1 MMQIIK
7 AGEGQTFLDIAM
19 QYCGDA
25 LRADE
30 IAVLNGQP
38 VTAGLQPGQDITI
51 PIVVID
57 KINVV
62 AAFEERE
69 LIPASSEEDFKGE
82 VLDGIDYWAIE
93 EDFIVQ

>member
-1 MMQIIK
+1 MKQIIK

-30 IAVLNGQP
+30 IAVMNGMA
-38 VTAGLQPGQDITI
+38 VTADLQPGQDIEI
-51 PIVVID
+51 PVVVID

-62 AAFEERE
+62 AAFDERG
-69 LIPASSEEDFKGE
+69 LIPASSDENFTGE